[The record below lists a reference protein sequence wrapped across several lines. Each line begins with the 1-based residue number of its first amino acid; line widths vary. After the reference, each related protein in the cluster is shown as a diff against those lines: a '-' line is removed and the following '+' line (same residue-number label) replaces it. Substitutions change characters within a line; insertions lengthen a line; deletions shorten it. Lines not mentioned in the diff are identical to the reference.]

1 MDLAFSQIPGR
12 SFANGFDE
20 MPGPRNNM
28 RNKLFHQQGLVAKA
42 EYINTA
48 GDTYT
53 GVFEGADNVL
63 IRLSETDII
72 ADDISTAAKPSIAIK
87 FLRNERDS
95 ANQFG
100 MVSFE
105 GTNSWDF
112 FANPLMSHLPLHEG
126 DCGGET
132 VAKYNAQS
140 TPFIYQNGSIDMAS
154 FRQNG
159 EQVTAPRFP
168 YFMMFVPT
176 DELPVTD
183 GTSRFFE

>member
-42 EYINTA
+42 KYIATEGNI
-48 GDTYT
+48 YT

-72 ADDISTAAKPSIAIK
+72 ADDISTAANPSIAIK
-87 FLRNERDS
+87 FLRDGRDS

-105 GTNSWDF
+105 GTNSWNF
-112 FANPLMSHLPLHEG
+112 FANPFMSHLPVHEG
-126 DCGGET
+126 ECGSET
-132 VAKYNAQS
+132 VAKYNAQA
-140 TPFIYQNGSIDMAS
+140 TPFIFQNGSIDMAS

-159 EQVTAPRFP
+159 EQVTEPNFP
-168 YFMMFVPT
+168 FFMMFKPT
-176 DELPVTD
+176 EGLPVTD